1 MLFLTYNHSFQ
12 ILSILY
18 IICTK
23 KSIHFKCMLTS
34 RHFFVFQYYSH
45 STFRMLSHFSHVAD
59 TLFSV
64 RILSVLSVKS
74 DVFKIFSIRIV
85 SEGSSLYDI
94 FRHYIHQCQSGID
107 IISLNTDLSI
117 EISPCAA
124 LIVAS
129 MIISG
134 SHLLKSMSKP
144 AFLIR
149 SVINNL
155 SVRPFPSRNG

>member
-1 MLFLTYNHSFQ
+1 MLPKRCHKEVKTPSNTVSRPFVSG
-12 ILSILY
+12 
-18 IICTK
+18 
-23 KSIHFKCMLTS
+23 KSLFPP
-34 RHFFVFQYYSH
+34 
-45 STFRMLSHFSHVAD
+45 TFHMLSHFSHVAD

-74 DVFKIFSIRIV
+74 DVFKIFSIKIV
-85 SEGSSLYDI
+85 SEGSSSYDI